1 MERSKVD
8 GVAIVSDPL
17 TKAAHYRERAD
28 ECFELAAIAGDDQI
42 RVHYK
47 QLAEKLFDAGRRG
60 TWRCQPQATSLGE
73 RSRWAWRELN
83 SCSSP
88 CSEDRLRHCDR
99 NFTQKTDC

>member
-47 QLAEKLFDAGRRG
+47 QPAENYLTLADAELGVANRR
-60 TWRCQPQATSLGE
+60 RQA
-73 RSRWAWRELN
+73 
-83 SCSSP
+83 
-88 CSEDRLRHCDR
+88 
-99 NFTQKTDC
+99 